1 MQPFGLL
8 NFLQTLLNS
17 SQQNPDVSTLS
28 QSQENVENRTAD
40 GVENG
45 EIAPVA
51 TDNQQAILSFFDA
64 HERRAKNLRK

>member
-17 SQQNPDVSTLS
+17 SQQNPDVSSPPTAH
-28 QSQENVENRTAD
+28 ENMENHAID
-40 GVENG
+40 SAENG
-45 EIAPVA
+45 EIA
-51 TDNQQAILSFFDA
+51 TISTENQQAILSFFDA

>member
-17 SQQNPDVSTLS
+17 SQQNPPAAPTDTP
-28 QSQENVENRTAD
+28 QENVENAAVD
-40 GVENG
+40 NAENG
-45 EIAPVA
+45 EFSPPTA
-51 TDNQQAILSFFDA
+51 DSQQAILSFFDA